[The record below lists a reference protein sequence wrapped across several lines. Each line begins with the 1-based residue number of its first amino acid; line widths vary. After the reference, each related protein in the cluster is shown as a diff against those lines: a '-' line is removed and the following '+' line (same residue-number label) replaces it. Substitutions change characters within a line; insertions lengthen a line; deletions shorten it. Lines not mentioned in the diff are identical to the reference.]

1 MRNNRNYDARI
12 RGFGR
17 RREGASIA
25 FDDCQDK
32 SRERAGWKKLGRVPL
47 KIGRLELAVD
57 ERRVFIQLT
66 RVDR

>member
-25 FDDCQDK
+25 FDDK

>member
-1 MRNNRNYDARI
+1 MLGSADLEDGGKALPSPSMIVEINRENVPD
-12 RGFGR
+12 G
-17 RREGASIA
+17 
-25 FDDCQDK
+25 K
-32 SRERAGWKKLGRVPL
+32 SSDVPL